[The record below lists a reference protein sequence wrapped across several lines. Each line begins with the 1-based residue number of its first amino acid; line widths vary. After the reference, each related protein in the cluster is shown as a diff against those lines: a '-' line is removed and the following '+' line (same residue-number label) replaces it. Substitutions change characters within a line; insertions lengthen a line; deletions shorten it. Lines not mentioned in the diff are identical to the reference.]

1 MPDDLAVLV
10 AEAVAQARAGA
21 PLVFRCDEHTIVQ
34 HERRLE
40 HRRGDD
46 LLASVPK
53 TQGWRR
59 ALRQLVESAVALAAQ
74 DAAAGASRPP
84 LPRAILPTEE
94 TASHVTGDTTAMP
107 QLYTEGGYV
116 LGEVISA
123 LQKEIRRGEEVGAMY
138 WALELVPKYE
148 AYLWRRLNVI
158 VQEDIGLARPEL
170 LSLVPSQE
178 AQWFRFRQ
186 EGKDGTC
193 RLILANTVLAMCRA
207 PKSRL
212 ADHFQCVVNQGRLHG
227 ERREVPDYALDKHTG
242 RGKAKGRGVEHWRD
256 VGCVLVPDA
265 GLDDPYADQAYT
277 WWASPEF
284 VQTTWGKRG
293 VKGKPAEEQ
302 IELF

>member
-1 MPDDLAVLV
+1 VPEDVATLV
-10 AEAVAQARAGA
+10 AEAVTQARAGA
-21 PLVFRCDEHTIVQ
+21 PLVFQCDEHTIVQ
-34 HERRLE
+34 HRRRFE

-46 LLASVPK
+46 LLVSVAK
-53 TQGWRR
+53 TQSWRR
-59 ALRQLVESAVALAAQ
+59 TLRRLVEAAVAMAAQ
-74 DAAAGASRPP
+74 DVADAPSRSP
-84 LPRAILPTEE
+84 LPRAILPLEE
-94 TASHVTGDTTAMP
+94 SASRETGDTTAMP

-123 LQKEIRRGEEVGAMY
+123 LQKEIRRGEEAGAMY
-138 WALELVPKYE
+138 WALELTPKYE

-158 VQEDIGLARPEL
+158 VQEDIGIANVAL

-193 RLILANTVLAMCRA
+193 RLILANTILAMCRSA
-207 PKSRL
+207 KSRL

-242 RGKAKGRGVEHWRD
+242 RGKAKKRGVEHWRD
-256 VGCVLVPDA
+256 EGCVLLPDA
-265 GLDDPYADQAYT
+265 GLDDPYADRAYE

-284 VQTTWGKRG
+284 VQTAWGKRG

-302 IELF
+302 AELF